1 MGIIRRLTIL
11 STNPGNPGDT
21 VLRVAFATT
30 DMKHVD
36 QHFGAAQSF
45 AIYAVGPHLWRLEE
59 ACEFAA
65 PGDSNE
71 DKLADKLTLIENCAA
86 VYCNAIGA
94 SAIRALLG
102 AGVQPVKV
110 SEGAAIAALVED
122 LQSEMRE
129 GPTAWVAKAI
139 AATSAPQPGRFD
151 HMDAEGWDE

>member
-1 MGIIRRLTIL
+1 MAIKRRLTIL
-11 STNPGNPGDT
+11 STNPGKPGDT

-45 AIYAVGPHLWRLEE
+45 AIYEVGPYLWRLNE
-59 ACEFAA
+59 ACEFTA
-65 PGDSNE
+65 PEANSEG
-71 DKLADKLTLIENCAA
+71 KLVEKVSLIDNCAA

-94 SAIRALLG
+94 SAIRALLN

-122 LQSEMRE
+122 LQSEIRE

-139 AATSAPQPGRFD
+139 QATMNPHPSRFD